1 MQTDLRCRL
10 EKDLVAIA
18 KLIDIQEQT
27 DQVDNEIAAY
37 VLESAFKLAV
47 RPNDPRTTSRPLNSL
62 LERFFCMETFRPYA
76 RGLYSVKTYP
86 PINCMDAG
94 QQSYCFEL
102 CMIMNEYSLA
112 L

>member
-1 MQTDLRCRL
+1 MRLILQTKTCCRL

-62 LERFFCMETFRPYA
+62 LERFFVHGNVSSTRA
-76 RGLYSVKTYP
+76 RGLYSVVQNLPANQLHGCWT
-86 PINCMDAG
+86 AV
-94 QQSYCFEL
+94 L
-102 CMIMNEYSLA
+102 LLRALIMND
-112 L
+112 